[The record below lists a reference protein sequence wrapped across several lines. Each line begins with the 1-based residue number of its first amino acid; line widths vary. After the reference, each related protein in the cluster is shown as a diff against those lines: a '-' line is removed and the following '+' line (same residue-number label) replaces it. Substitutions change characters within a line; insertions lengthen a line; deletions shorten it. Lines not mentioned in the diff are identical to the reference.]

1 MLHVIA
7 TPIGN
12 LGDLSPRALEAF
24 RGAAVIACE
33 DTRRTWQLLTHFG
46 IPRPAEMF
54 SYRQGNEER
63 ITEKIVADLKA
74 GKEVA
79 LCSDGGYPG
88 ISDPGY
94 RLIRTCAREN
104 VPYEVVPGASAVNV
118 ALLMSGL
125 STSSFTFRGF
135 PPRGPGALRNWFAED
150 ADKEHTL
157 VCYESPFRIAAT
169 LEAALDSLGD
179 REAAVCIELTKLHER
194 VSRGYLS
201 DLVKE
206 YRGAKVKGEVA
217 LVISGNNPKFLN
229 PNAQAPASQPSTP
242 NPQPSAF
249 NLQHSTFPEY
259 EISGIENIA
268 RGVCIVDG
276 KVLLCKPKK
285 GGYTYLPGGH
295 IEFGETG
302 RQALVREMKEETG
315 LVATAGDL
323 VGVVESQFEQH
334 GKPHAEISL
343 VYEMGLEGSGGLGGL
358 GGLESLEEW
367 IGFEWR
373 SLDELDA
380 ANLLPVEMRA
390 LVLK

>member
-12 LGDLSPRALEAF
+12 LSDLSPRAIEAF
-24 RGAAVIACE
+24 KAASVIACE

-46 IPRPAEMF
+46 IPRPPEMF

-63 ITEKIVADLKA
+63 ITEKVMADLAA

-94 RLIRTCAREN
+94 RLIRTCAQAN

-135 PPRGPGALRNWFAED
+135 PPRGPGALRNWFRED

-157 VCYESPFRIAAT
+157 ICYESPFRIAAT
-169 LEAALDSLGD
+169 LEAALDALGD

-201 DLVKE
+201 DLVAEFK
-206 YRGAKVKGEVA
+206 GAKVKGEVA
-217 LVISGNNPKFLN
+217 LVIAGRNPKF
-229 PNAQAPASQPSTP
+229 
-242 NPQPSAF
+242 
-249 NLQHSTFPEY
+249 
-259 EISGIENIA
+259 
-268 RGVCIVDG
+268 R
-276 KVLLCKPKK
+276 
-285 GGYTYLPGGH
+285 
-295 IEFGETG
+295 
-302 RQALVREMKEETG
+302 REK
-315 LVATAGDL
+315 
-323 VGVVESQFEQH
+323 
-334 GKPHAEISL
+334 
-343 VYEMGLEGSGGLGGL
+343 
-358 GGLESLEEW
+358 
-367 IGFEWR
+367 
-373 SLDELDA
+373 
-380 ANLLPVEMRA
+380 
-390 LVLK
+390 